1 MGDRLNA
8 KAGLAAVSWRAL
20 AIGMVGLALATPA
33 LAQDPQMD
41 PDSKDEGDAIIVTG
55 FKQSLMTAAEDKR
68 LSDLILESVSAEEI
82 GQLPDISIAE
92 SIARLPGVTTQRLD
106 GRAQVITIRGLA
118 PDFATTLLNGRQQV
132 TTGDNRGVEYDQYP
146 SQIVSRVDVYKT
158 TDATLIGQGLAGTV
172 DLQTIRP
179 LSYND
184 RTITVQAQG
193 EYILGDKQN
202 VDSTN
207 WGWRASGIYIDQFM
221 EDTLGVMLGV
231 SYSSVPGQI
240 ERFNAW
246 GYPDALPGGAR
257 VIGGS
262 KPYAKSADLD
272 RIAVVGTL
280 QYAPS
285 ENFET
290 TLDIY
295 YSNFKE
301 DQTLRGIEFPLQWS
315 AAQLQPNPVVEDG
328 LAVSGQFNGVKGV
341 VRNDANTRDANLW
354 SIGWNTKVGNDVMRA
369 MFDLSYSGVRREDL
383 VLETYA
389 GTGRG
394 PIGATDNLGF
404 EMVKGGA
411 VFDSKII
418 DYASYNQILLTSPQ
432 GWGGDIIPGGQ
443 DGYYNNRTINDDLWA
458 FRVEFER
465 DLKGGFKNVQ
475 FGMNYSMRDKSL
487 TPDEYFLQLKANT
500 DGKTSVPVPPE
511 FRLGTTKLD
520 FIGIPGM
527 ISYNPVD
534 LVNSGI
540 YNFVRNPNAD
550 VNTKG
555 WTVSEDI
562 ITGYAQVN
570 IDGNVKGNRLTGN
583 FGMQIMLIDQS
594 STGLASSGTGTG
606 VVTTQ
611 IEEGASNTYIL
622 PSFNLAYRLQSDLVV
637 RVAGSRQLAQ
647 PRLDDMRASINYN
660 YNQGLAGSTDPFNS
674 PWSGSGGNP
683 QLEPWLAWAADVS
696 IEKYINDQGAYVA
709 LAGFYKYLESY
720 IYNQAVFFDFSGFP
734 VPGGP
739 PPALNVGLVTTPQNG
754 EGGNLYGFELS
765 GNYPFGTSGFGVT
778 GNYSYTTSS
787 ITPDP
792 NNPAQPLPGLSKNV
806 ASGTVWFEK
815 WGFTARTSV
824 RYRSEFLGEI
834 RAFGGGNERRLA
846 AGEVIVDASVG
857 YDFTEGRLNGLS
869 LMLQGYNLNNEP
881 FWTFVNGDQR
891 QVQDYETYGRR
902 LIFSALYKF

>member
-1 MGDRLNA
+1 MRNEA
-8 KAGLAAVSWRAL
+8 NFRTALAAVSRRAL
-20 AIGMVGLALATPA
+20 AIGLGGLVLATPA
-33 LAQDPQMD
+33 LAQDPQQD
-41 PDSKDEGDAIIVTG
+41 PDSQDEGGAIIVTG
-55 FKQSLMTAAEDKR
+55 FKQSLIAAADEKR
-68 LSDLILESVSAEEI
+68 LSDLILESVTSEDI

-118 PDFATTLLNGRQQV
+118 PDFSTTLLNGRQQV

-158 TDATLIGQGLAGTV
+158 TDATLVGQGLSGTV

-179 LSYND
+179 LAYQD

-193 EYILGDKQN
+193 EYILSDKQN

-207 WGWRASGIYIDQFM
+207 WGYRASGIYIDQFA
-221 EDTLGVMLGV
+221 EDTFGVMLGV
-231 SYSSVPGQI
+231 SYSSVPNQI

-246 GYPDALPGGAR
+246 GYPDIAPDVR

-315 AAQLQPNPVVEDG
+315 AAQLQPQRTVEDG
-328 LAVSGQFNGVKGV
+328 LVVEGQFNGVKGV

-354 SIGWNTKVGNDVMRA
+354 SIGWNTKAGNDVMRA
-369 MFDLSYSGVRREDL
+369 MFDLSYSGVKREDL
-383 VLETYA
+383 ILETYA

-394 PIGATDNLGF
+394 PVGATDNLGF

-411 VFDSKII
+411 VFDSKLI
-418 DYASYNQILLTSPQ
+418 DYASYQQIVLTSPQ

-443 DGYYNNRTINDDLWA
+443 DGYYNQRSIEDDLWS

-475 FGMNYSMRDKSL
+475 FGMNYAIRDKSL

-500 DGKTSVPVPPE
+500 NGTTSVPVPPE

-555 WTVSEDI
+555 WSVSEDV

-570 IDGNVKGNRLTGN
+570 LDGVVGGRRLTGN
-583 FGMQIMLIDQS
+583 VGMQVVVIDQS
-594 STGLASSGTGTG
+594 SKGLASSGTGTG
-606 VVTTQ
+606 VVTTE
-611 IEEGASNTYIL
+611 IEEGTSNTYVL
-622 PSFNLAYRLQSDLVV
+622 PSFNLAYRWDEGLVV

-647 PRLDDMRASINYN
+647 PRLDDMRASINFN
-660 YNQGLAGSTDPFNS
+660 YDPSLAGSTNPTQS

-683 QLEPWLAWAADVS
+683 FLEPWLAWAADVS

-720 IYNQAVFFDFSGFP
+720 IYNQSVFYDFTGFP
-734 VPGGP
+734 IPGGP
-739 PPALNVGLVTTPQNG
+739 PPAINIGLVTTPQNG
-754 EGGNLYGFELS
+754 QGGNLYGMEIS
-765 GNYPFGTSGFGVT
+765 GNYPFGDSGFGIT
-778 GNYSYTTSS
+778 GNYSYTSSS

-846 AGEVIVDASVG
+846 AGEVIVDASIG
-857 YDFTEGRLNGLS
+857 YDFTEGALNGLS
-869 LMLQGYNLNNEP
+869 LQLQGYNLNNEP

-902 LIFSALYKF
+902 LIFSALYRF